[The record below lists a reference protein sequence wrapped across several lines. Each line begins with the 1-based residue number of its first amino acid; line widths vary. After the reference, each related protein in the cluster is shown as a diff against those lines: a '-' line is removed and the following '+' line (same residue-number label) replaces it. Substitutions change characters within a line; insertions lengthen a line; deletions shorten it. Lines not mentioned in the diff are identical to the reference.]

1 MAEDQLGPKSPIVPL
16 VKDHDALMQTH
27 EPETS
32 ISMRIRPGTKSADML
47 DLALIDPS
55 DVTSPQPPCKQLLT
69 RQNDKSYQ
77 YASEQL
83 KAVYNAAVHPD
94 GLGSTVRIDRDMAL
108 RLAVPPQ
115 DVDKSLWLYELSRL
129 LIQQVNTV
137 VIALFANDPPCSA
150 ETCAEMRASEW
161 QYLCAAH
168 DPPKA
173 CVPIDYCCHMLDWA
187 ANLLTSQKAFA
198 RRMITSDHEA
208 GEKSASMKQLIN
220 IMRRVYRIFA
230 HTWFQHRDTFWKLES
245 RTGLYVFFKTV
256 CDTYDLIST
265 EQSIIPA
272 EAEAGEPAPPSES
285 RDSLHANSEAQ
296 AQERAPALI
305 ISPGLVNAAD
315 YQNAM
320 SSAPAPTSTTKRH
333 RQTLSTDSDTIAT
346 VLEEAEEEYQHVP
359 AHPSLG
365 ENLQHSEP
373 HLPEPHDTLSGL
385 QAEPALPE
393 EEEEPSVHVVGVTAV
408 DGDTTD
414 HQTEAL
420 AKQTEAL
427 AIDAPQAPLIVNVE
441 HEEHQ
446 TEKEPEPVEKHDPEP
461 AGPDTT
467 TPTAVTKAEAASGD
481 AAKTE

>member
-1 MAEDQLGPKSPIVPL
+1 
-16 VKDHDALMQTH
+16 
-27 EPETS
+27 
-32 ISMRIRPGTKSADML
+32 
-47 DLALIDPS
+47 
-55 DVTSPQPPCKQLLT
+55 
-69 RQNDKSYQ
+69 
-77 YASEQL
+77 
-83 KAVYNAAVHPD
+83 VYNAAVHPN
-94 GLGSTVRIDRDMAL
+94 GLSTTVRVDREMAL
-108 RLAVPPQ
+108 RLAIPPP

-129 LIQQVNTV
+129 LIQKVNTV

-230 HTWFQHRDTFWKLES
+230 HTWFQHRETFWKLES

-272 EAEAGEPAPPSES
+272 EAEAGEPAPSTES
-285 RDSLHANSEAQ
+285 RDSLHATSEAE

-305 ISPGLVNAAD
+305 ISPGLANAAD
-315 YQNAM
+315 FQNAM
-320 SSAPAPTSTTKRH
+320 ASAPVSTSTTKRH
-333 RQTLSTDSDTIAT
+333 RQTLSADSDTIAT
-346 VLEEAEEEYQHVP
+346 VLEEAEEDQHGPSDSSSESNPQQPEQHLQVP
-359 AHPSLG
+359 DDKLRAAP
-365 ENLQHSEP
+365 
-373 HLPEPHDTLSGL
+373 LPEVEDSSMPVVDVA
-385 QAEPALPE
+385 AE
-393 EEEEPSVHVVGVTAV
+393 
-408 DGDTTD
+408 DGDATD

-420 AKQTEAL
+420 VKQTEAL
-427 AIDAPQAPLIVNVE
+427 AIDAPQAPPAVNAE
-441 HEEHQ
+441 HGEQREEQQSEHI
-446 TEKEPEPVEKHDPEP
+446 EKHDPAP
-461 AGPDTT
+461 AGPETSAQPAVVDT
-467 TPTAVTKAEAASGD
+467 AGGEMAKAE
-481 AAKTE
+481 

>member
-1 MAEDQLGPKSPIVPL
+1 M
-16 VKDHDALMQTH
+16 
-27 EPETS
+27 
-32 ISMRIRPGTKSADML
+32 
-47 DLALIDPS
+47 
-55 DVTSPQPPCKQLLT
+55 
-69 RQNDKSYQ
+69 
-77 YASEQL
+77 
-83 KAVYNAAVHPD
+83 YNAAVHPS
-94 GLGSTVRIDRDMAL
+94 GPSTTVRVDREMAL
-108 RLAVPPQ
+108 RLAIPPP

-129 LIQQVNTV
+129 LIQNVNTV

-230 HTWFQHRDTFWKLES
+230 HTWFQHRETFWKLES

-272 EAEAGEPAPPSES
+272 EAEAGEPAPSTES
-285 RDSLHANSEAQ
+285 RDSLHATSEAE

-305 ISPGLVNAAD
+305 ISPGLANAAD
-315 YQNAM
+315 FQNAM
-320 SSAPAPTSTTKRH
+320 ASAPVSTSTTKRH

-346 VLEEAEEEYQHVP
+346 VLEEAEEDQHGPSDSTFESIPQQPEQHLQVP
-359 AHPSLG
+359 DDKLRAVP
-365 ENLQHSEP
+365 
-373 HLPEPHDTLSGL
+373 LPEVENRNMPVVDVA
-385 QAEPALPE
+385 AE
-393 EEEEPSVHVVGVTAV
+393 
-408 DGDTTD
+408 DGDATD

-420 AKQTEAL
+420 VKQTEAL
-427 AIDAPQAPLIVNVE
+427 AIDTPQAPPAVNAE
-441 HEEHQ
+441 HGEQREEQQSEHI
-446 TEKEPEPVEKHDPEP
+446 EKHDPTP
-461 AGPDTT
+461 AAPETSTQPAVAKVDTT
-467 TPTAVTKAEAASGD
+467 LGETAEA
-481 AAKTE
+481 E